1 VVSVYG
7 LALAGTPFSELNALI
22 TVAAPASTAALYGGR

>member
-1 VVSVYG
+1 MSMYG
-7 LALAGTPFSELNALI
+7 FAVLGTPFNELNELI